1 MLKWCILLFCML
13 SYSIKMI
20 FYCVPASWIF
30 ISWEFLR
37 VFIFSAVLREARVTV
52 SIFQIETELAKTWFF
67 ANFKQLIK
75 MGSNLH
81 RQSPSPWSLFYVNV
95 EIHQGREDETGL
107 LGHFM
112 IDHSIRNRTHLLC
125 SLSPFLYFLLC
136 TYHHLTFAAA
146 VVLLILPPP
155 SLEQKPRENRVFSQP
170 TSQRLEQFLAPNRY
184 SINIWL
190 MNCVNCCFKS
200 KSYPGF

>member
-1 MLKWCILLFCML
+1 MCFSVCLESYLPHTCIAQSLTAFKMSAQMLPI
-13 SYSIKMI
+13 
-20 FYCVPASWIF
+20 
-30 ISWEFLR
+30 
-37 VFIFSAVLREARVTV
+37 
-52 SIFQIETELAKTWFF
+52 
-67 ANFKQLIK
+67 
-75 MGSNLH
+75 
-81 RQSPSPWSLFYVNV
+81 
-95 EIHQGREDETGL
+95 RED
-107 LGHFM
+107 FS
-112 IDHSIRNRTHLLC
+112 DHSICNRTHLLC